1 VLGFKFQEIG
11 ADVMGAKLPPVTS
24 VTSLFNSST
33 ADITLDQVREL
44 VSQNLPES
52 LTLEYKETYSPG
64 LVTSVAAMAN
74 SYGGLILVGVTDQA
88 QPNRLVGVP
97 EATVVQI
104 VNACHDKLEP
114 PWEPQIIPVALGG
127 GSQSYVLVVRVDPT
141 RAPRPVLI
149 DGHAPIRLQGR
160 NARADRGRLAQLF
173 SETSAPGQAV
183 GRLVTAPELPANQ
196 DGSPTADFV
205 IRGGLVLPVGEVA
218 TWRPLS
224 ERSVDLLAAALN
236 TSPLTDNLGW
246 RTVRLGINGANP
258 FHRSGF
264 NRARHARLAWQAVT
278 DLEPRHPIEAV
289 AVADL
294 PSTYG
299 APRTT
304 LPFTLDVIVRVR
316 AFLAASGPP
325 GAANMRL
332 TVPDLYKTLDA
343 LLATL
348 TSNDVVRSLANLAG
362 IDPVV
367 VPQPGNLFFLTGPE
381 VGELLSL
388 DGLTPIEGAG
398 PSHGAQVL
406 ANPGLDLANPAER
419 QTQLDDWLQQIALDA
434 GLRGMESL
442 LAAYHQ
448 QQAS

>member
-1 VLGFKFQEIG
+1 
-11 ADVMGAKLPPVTS
+11 M
-24 VTSLFNSST
+24 TSLFNSPA
-33 ADITLDQVREL
+33 ADITLGQVRAL

-97 EATVVQI
+97 EAAVVQI

-114 PWEPQIIPVALGG
+114 PWEPQIIPVALDG
-127 GSQSYVLVVRVDPT
+127 GSQSYVLVVRVDHT

-173 SETSAPGQAV
+173 SETSAPGQAMR
-183 GRLVTAPELPANQ
+183 RLVTAPDLPTNQ
-196 DGSPTADFV
+196 DGSPAADFV

-224 ERSVDLLAAALN
+224 ERSVGLLAAALN
-236 TSPLTDNLGW
+236 TSPFSDVLGWWTGNLGIS
-246 RTVRLGINGANP
+246 GINP
-258 FHRSGF
+258 FRRSGF
-264 NRARHARLAWQAVT
+264 NRARHARLVWQAAT
-278 DLEPRHPIEAV
+278 DREPRHPIEAV

-294 PSTYG
+294 PTTYG
-299 APRTT
+299 VPSTT
-304 LPFTLDVIVRVR
+304 LQFTLDVIVRVR
-316 AFLAASGPP
+316 AFLAAR
-325 GAANMRL
+325 GAPRAENVRL
-332 TVPDLYKTLDA
+332 AVPDLYKTIDA
-343 LLATL
+343 LLTTL
-348 TSNDVVRSLANLAG
+348 TRNDVVRSLANLVG

-367 VPQPGNLFFLTGPE
+367 VPQPGNLFFQTAPE
-381 VGELLSL
+381 VGELLHPE
-388 DGLTPIEGAG
+388 GLIPIEGAG

-406 ANPGLDLANPAER
+406 ANPGLDLANPVER

-434 GLRGMESL
+434 GLRGMETL

-448 QQAS
+448 QHAS